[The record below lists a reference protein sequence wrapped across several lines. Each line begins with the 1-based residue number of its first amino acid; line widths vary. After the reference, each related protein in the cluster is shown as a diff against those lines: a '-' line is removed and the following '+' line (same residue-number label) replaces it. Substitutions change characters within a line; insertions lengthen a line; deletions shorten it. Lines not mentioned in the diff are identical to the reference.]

1 MTAAADRLVDR
12 PVSAPWAIAPAA
24 GVAASAVLLFAFE
37 QRLLGFI
44 VLAVSVAVGFAA
56 GRALGKDLL
65 LIGIGMS
72 IVASVSVKADISWGN
87 IALLG
92 VILTAAVA
100 VPALLDRYVYKTHTI
115 RFPVGHRPWT
125 TLEKSYLGIAV
136 VVAYF
141 LLPFYFITSGVYMN
155 WPPVHEWHELL
166 RLFIGVNAV
175 GIWDEL
181 FFVCV
186 IFTLLARHF
195 PFWIASSLMAVI
207 FVSFLWELGYQ
218 SWGPAFT
225 IPFAFFQ
232 AFLFTKTKSLPYVI
246 TVHLLFDF
254 IVFLSIVHAHNREW
268 IPIFL
273 Y

>member
-1 MTAAADRLVDR
+1 MTAATADRLDSR
-12 PVSAPWAIAPAA
+12 PTAAPWGVVPAA

-37 QRLLGFI
+37 QRLIGYI
-44 VLAVSVAVGFAA
+44 VLAVSIAVAFAA
-56 GRALGKDLL
+56 GRALAKDLL

-72 IVASVSVKADISWGN
+72 IVATVSVEADISWGN

-92 VILTAAVA
+92 VVLTAAVV
-100 VPALLDRYVYKTHTI
+100 VPAVIDRYVYKTHTI

-141 LLPFYFITSGVYMN
+141 LLPFYFITSGVYEN
-155 WPPVHEWHELL
+155 WPAVREWHELL
-166 RLFIGVNAV
+166 RLFVGVNAV

-186 IFTLLARHF
+186 IFTLLSRHF
-195 PFWIASSLMAVI
+195 PFWIASGLMAVI

-232 AFLFTKTKSLPYVI
+232 AFLFTKTKSLPYV
-246 TVHLLFDF
+246 
-254 IVFLSIVHAHNREW
+254 
-268 IPIFL
+268 
-273 Y
+273 